1 MHALAENGVQLRF
14 ALPAEA
20 LQPFITTYYRT
31 DVICSPR
38 KPWLEDRLHP
48 RWANL
53 RFLSAGEAQA
63 AVGVGEL
70 RPCPAFAAGG
80 PTSQAMRFRLRS
92 GFSWGIGLRPLG
104 WERLFAGA
112 ACDYADR
119 FVDGAA
125 DPVFAVFVPLAGA
138 LAASGGDYAAEIALI
153 ESHMEEVF
161 AKAGPADPAVLAL
174 HAALVDPDLLTV
186 ADLASRLCM
195 TVRTAVRLSRRAFG
209 FPPKLLL
216 RRQRLLCS
224 RGRFMLDPSLG
235 WIAALDCH
243 YHDQSHFVRDFRRFM
258 GMSPSEYAK
267 AEKPLLAAAAQA
279 RNPVTGAAM
288 QGLHTPTGLESA
300 PPDRR
305 FAINAICR

>member
-38 KPWLEDRLHP
+38 APWMEDWLHP
-48 RWANL
+48 EWANL

-70 RPCPAFAAGG
+70 RPCPAFAVTG

-92 GFSWGIGLRPLG
+92 GFNWGIGLLPLG
-104 WERLFAGA
+104 WARLFAGA

-125 DPVFAVFVPLAGA
+125 DPVFAAFAPLADA
-138 LAASGGDYAAEIALI
+138 LAASDGDYAAELALI
-153 ESHMEEVF
+153 ETHMEGVF
-161 AKAGPADPAVLAL
+161 AQAGPADPAVLAL

-186 ADLASRLCM
+186 ADLASRVGM
-195 TVRTAVRLSRRAFG
+195 TVRTVERLSRRAFG

-216 RRQRLLCS
+216 RRQRFLRSL
-224 RGRFMLDPSLG
+224 GRFMLDPSLR
-235 WIAALDCH
+235 WIGALDCH

-258 GMSPSEYAK
+258 GMSPSDYAK
-267 AEKPLLAAAAQA
+267 AEKPLLAAAAQGRA
-279 RNPVTGAAM
+279 AVAGAAM
-288 QGLHTPTGLESA
+288 QGLHNPTGLESA
-300 PPDRR
+300 
-305 FAINAICR
+305 